1 MYGISIGI
9 QFLEKTRAPDERGV
23 FYLFILAKCHIT
35 FNSGITRFSTTLFNT
50 RPTLYANI

>member
-23 FYLFILAKCHIT
+23 FYLFILAKCYIT

-50 RPTLYANI
+50 RPTPYANI